1 MKQTLEIPGMT
12 WSHSIPFVLVALAF
26 VAPESARA
34 QGTPAPGT
42 APAPTP
48 TPATAPPRQAGGAAP
63 SDDAFKMGSPPQ
75 LAPGT
80 TEPQMWPAATEDG
93 WKKPVLIPFQRSF
106 DDALRVAKMTGK
118 PIMVCVNMDGEIA
131 SEHWAGVRYRDPE
144 TAKLFEPYV
153 CVAASVYRH
162 TPRDHD
168 ADGRR
173 VPCPR
178 LGSMTCGEHIA
189 AETELYDRYF
199 DGSRI
204 SPRHLVL
211 EPDGKETLDVYFSWD
226 TQTVVTTLVK
236 GAANRPPP
244 RPIPRDLPIADR
256 TQSPDVTDRDAI
268 ETEYLKSTV
277 ETRRALLTSVLERR
291 VVDQIDLLRLAIFG
305 LDRDLA
311 RIARQAL
318 ARSETEAA
326 VDLIAEALQVPL
338 AAEEREL
345 LLAAAE
351 RLAIK
356 FPRAH
361 TVSAVNSGLASASP
375 RLDPRRFAELEYAS
389 RARAN
394 SPVDPATSLEG
405 RASAY
410 EASPSDAMPRLAL
423 AESLLE
429 RAEDPA
435 TERKFARLLAS
446 DAGAAARAAV
456 EAGASGWRPSAILAA
471 VADWEGDAA
480 NGRKHALAA
489 VEAGML
495 TAGAG
500 VATIHERTLLRVVAL
515 FASARQH
522 AIRESYRERKPW
534 PPEWLSDVN
543 AAYALVSKN
552 AFATDEQLVSFHDFL
567 RWLGGAQR
575 ARAILDEALERF
587 PASPLAHDRLRTR
600 LLFESGPTGLET
612 GYATRVARDP
622 SNPDLQW
629 FAGYAALVA
638 AEHRRRE
645 GDAVAAL
652 AAYDR
657 GIAYFDDA
665 ARLRPET
672 AANAGH
678 FAALGLAGRARLA
691 LERGELERAVDE
703 TVASLERSPGAG
715 ATPDG
720 LNITPVDTAK
730 MLRARLEEAGKT
742 EPLAKLQAALDAL
755 DPKLLE
761 KRAFELDDPR
771 QNRRPRDSNR

>member
-1 MKQTLEIPGMT
+1 M
-12 WSHSIPFVLVALAF
+12 
-26 VAPESARA
+26 
-34 QGTPAPGT
+34 
-42 APAPTP
+42 
-48 TPATAPPRQAGGAAP
+48 
-63 SDDAFKMGSPPQ
+63 
-75 LAPGT
+75 
-80 TEPQMWPAATEDG
+80 
-93 WKKPVLIPFQRSF
+93 
-106 DDALRVAKMTGK
+106 
-118 PIMVCVNMDGEIA
+118 
-131 SEHWAGVRYRDPE
+131 
-144 TAKLFEPYV
+144 
-153 CVAASVYRH
+153 
-162 TPRDHD
+162 
-168 ADGRR
+168 
-173 VPCPR
+173 
-178 LGSMTCGEHIA
+178 
-189 AETELYDRYF
+189 
-199 DGSRI
+199 
-204 SPRHLVL
+204 
-211 EPDGKETLDVYFSWD
+211 
-226 TQTVVTTLVK
+226 
-236 GAANRPPP
+236 
-244 RPIPRDLPIADR
+244 
-256 TQSPDVTDRDAI
+256 
-268 ETEYLKSTV
+268 
-277 ETRRALLTSVLERR
+277 
-291 VVDQIDLLRLAIFG
+291 
-305 LDRDLA
+305 
-311 RIARQAL
+311 
-318 ARSETEAA
+318 
-326 VDLIAEALQVPL
+326 IAEALQVPL
-338 AAEEREL
+338 AADEREL

-351 RLAIK
+351 RLAVK

-361 TVSAVNSGLASASP
+361 TVSAVNSGLATASP

-405 RASAY
+405 RASQS

-435 TERKFARLLAS
+435 TERRFARLLAS

-456 EAGASGWRPSAILAA
+456 QAGASGWRPAAILAA
-471 VADWEGDAA
+471 VADWEGDGA
-480 NGRKHALAA
+480 NGRKQALAA

-495 TAGAG
+495 TSGAG

-522 AIRESYRERKPW
+522 AIREAYRERKPW

-543 AAYALVSKN
+543 AAYALVAKN

-612 GYATRVARDP
+612 GYAARVARDP

-645 GDAVAAL
+645 GDAESAF

-657 GIAYFDDA
+657 GIAYFEEA
-665 ARLRPET
+665 ARIQPET
-672 AANAGH
+672 AANAEH

-691 LERGELERAVDE
+691 LERADLERAVDE
-703 TVASLERSPGAG
+703 MVASLERSPAAA

-761 KRAFELDDPR
+761 KRAFELEDPR
-771 QNRRPRDSNR
+771 QNRRQQDSSPSPERPR

>member
-1 MKQTLEIPGMT
+1 VKQTLEIPRMA
-12 WSHSIPFVLVALAF
+12 WSPVIPFALVALAF
-26 VAPESARA
+26 VTLEPAHA
-34 QGTPAPGT
+34 QDAPAPRT
-42 APAPTP
+42 APTP
-48 TPATAPPRQAGGAAP
+48 TPATAPPRQSGGAAP
-63 SDDAFKMGSPPQ
+63 SDDAFKMGSPPS
-75 LAPGT
+75 LKAGT
-80 TEPQMWPAATEDG
+80 TEPQMWPAATEEG

-189 AETELYDRYF
+189 AETELYDLYF

-236 GAANRPPP
+236 GAENRPPP
-244 RPIPRDLPIADR
+244 RPIPRDLAVADR
-256 TQSPDVTDRDAI
+256 TQSPDVTDREAI

-338 AAEEREL
+338 AADEREL

-351 RLAIK
+351 RLAVK

-471 VADWEGDAA
+471 VADWNGDGAE
-480 NGRKHALAA
+480 GRKQALAA

-495 TAGAG
+495 TAGAGAG

-522 AIRESYRERKPW
+522 AIRQAYRERKSW

-543 AAYALVSKN
+543 AAYALVAKN
-552 AFATDEQLVSFHDFL
+552 AYATDEQLVSFHDFL

-600 LLFESGPTGLET
+600 LLFEGGPAGLET
-612 GYATRVARDP
+612 GYAARVARDP
-622 SNPDLQW
+622 SNADLQW

-645 GDAVAAL
+645 GDAVTAL
-652 AAYDR
+652 AVYDR
-657 GIAYFDDA
+657 GIAYFDEA

-672 AANAGH
+672 AGNADH

-691 LERGELERAVDE
+691 LERGDLERAVEE
-703 TVASLERSPGAG
+703 TVASLARSPNAG

-730 MLRARLEEAGKT
+730 MLRARLEEAGKA
-742 EPLAKLQAALDAL
+742 EPLAQLQAALDAL